1 MAEEALKIRRSA
13 KTRFTRKKNEFF
25 KAIAEEKSTEI
36 LRTKFKELT
45 EAWSI
50 VEGKH
55 DIYLMYLSEEEIT
68 TSEKWI
74 DELQEEYNG
83 ASAVYTK
90 YENEKQL
97 TEQKEKEE
105 LNRQHMIKLREEEF
119 QRIVQQTIVKKKST
133 EAIFEALVEHIEKII
148 ELNTENRNTVMALR
162 KAERDI
168 ELALADCKSAHDK
181 MLEILNEASAKNEIE
196 WIRTIQT
203 RYSEIIERIETFT
216 ASTVQENN
224 ANHNCALRLE
234 KVKMPF
240 FDGTVRQYPQF
251 KQDFQKQVMPTV
263 NRDSAC
269 YILRSCLGKE
279 PTDAIKGVEDDIQE
293 MWKRLDEKYG
303 DPAKVADA
311 IINTIQSIRPIKEG
325 ENKRF
330 VEFVDTVENGHND
343 LKRLGLEREITTTS
357 SVSIIERKL
366 PAEIKKE
373 WAKLVSADNSIVDKT
388 NKFPSLLNF
397 LLSQKRAIEYETAE
411 LRLTRDTAIRGSA
424 HYTGTNKDATEANGY
439 TRPHYNKCLFHKEAD
454 HWTNDCKLYLSKPIE
469 ERMKMLKEKG
479 ACWSCLRRGHRVVEC
494 KKKRPCGVRECTR
507 WHHKTLHQD
516 KKKIGRCLWINEFM
530 QQINGR
536 FLSFTV
542 TENSYEARLGQ
553 RPLGQRSITLF
564 HHEQQGKS

>member
-1 MAEEALKIRRSA
+1 
-13 KTRFTRKKNEFF
+13 
-25 KAIAEEKSTEI
+25 
-36 LRTKFKELT
+36 
-45 EAWSI
+45 
-50 VEGKH
+50 
-55 DIYLMYLSEEEIT
+55 
-68 TSEKWI
+68 
-74 DELQEEYNG
+74 
-83 ASAVYTK
+83 
-90 YENEKQL
+90 
-97 TEQKEKEE
+97 
-105 LNRQHMIKLREEEF
+105 
-119 QRIVQQTIVKKKST
+119 
-133 EAIFEALVEHIEKII
+133 
-148 ELNTENRNTVMALR
+148 
-162 KAERDI
+162 
-168 ELALADCKSAHDK
+168 
-181 MLEILNEASAKNEIE
+181 
-196 WIRTIQT
+196 
-203 RYSEIIERIETFT
+203 
-216 ASTVQENN
+216 
-224 ANHNCALRLE
+224 
-234 KVKMPF
+234 
-240 FDGTVRQYPQF
+240 
-251 KQDFQKQVMPTV
+251 MPTV

-516 KKKIGRCLWINEFM
+516 EKRPEDASGSTSLCNKSMVDSCLLQLQKIPTKRGWANVLWDSGASLCFITNSKAKAERLKGTKVELTVIKVGGDNEKISSNRYTLSLIDKQGQEVQFEVYGIDKITSDIQSVNVDGIIQLFKNVSKKKY
-530 QQINGR
+530 QDHQ
-536 FLSFTV
+536 
-542 TENSYEARLGQ
+542 
-553 RPLGQRSITLF
+553 
-564 HHEQQGKS
+564 EQLTS